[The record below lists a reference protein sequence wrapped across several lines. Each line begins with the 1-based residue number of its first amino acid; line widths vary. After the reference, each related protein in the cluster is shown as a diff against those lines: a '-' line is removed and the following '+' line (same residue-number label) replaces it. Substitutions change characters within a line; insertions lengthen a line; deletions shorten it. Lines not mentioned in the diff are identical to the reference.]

1 MEASFSSFDLD
12 YKIVNVLER
21 QGITKPTPIQAQA
34 IPIIMSGHDVVG
46 IAQTGTGKTLA
57 FGLPLIQNLI
67 GNQKRALI
75 IAPTRELVLQIE
87 KGLKA
92 IAHSLPV
99 SFKIAAIIGGV
110 PQYRQIKELRAGARL
125 IVATPGR
132 LVDLMEQ
139 NLVSLAQIDYL
150 VLDEADRM
158 FDMGFAPQMNK
169 IIGAI
174 TKEHQTLLFSAT
186 MSAPVTTL
194 AANYQKNPQRI
205 EVSPANTSTG
215 NIKHQL
221 RYVQKEEKIKSL
233 QHILNSEH
241 KSILVFSR
249 TKHGANKLKIKIE
262 QMGHKAAEI
271 HSNKSLNQ
279 RRQALDG
286 FRSGQYRVLV
296 ATDVASRGIDVPDIG
311 LVVNYDL
318 PDAPEDYIHRIGR
331 TGRAGKS
338 GLAISLATHD
348 QRKLVL
354 QIERLM
360 RQTIPTV

>member
-1 MEASFSSFDLD
+1 MSSSFSSFDLD
-12 YKIVNVLER
+12 YKIVNVLAKLGLTE
-21 QGITKPTPIQAQA
+21 PTPIQAQA
-34 IPIIMSGHDVVG
+34 IPVILNGRDVIG

-57 FGLPLIQNLI
+57 FGLPLIQKLS
-67 GNQKRALI
+67 GNQERALI

-87 KGLKA
+87 KSLKT
-92 IAHSLPV
+92 ITHLLPT
-99 SFKIAAIIGGV
+99 SFKIASVIGGV
-110 PQYRQIKELRAGARL
+110 PQYRQVKELRAGARL

-139 NLVSLAQIDYL
+139 KLISLHNTNYL

-158 FDMGFAPQMNK
+158 FDMGFAPQMK
-169 IIGAI
+169 RIIGAI
-174 TKEHQTLLFSAT
+174 TIPHQTLLFSAT
-186 MSAPVTTL
+186 MTAPVVSL
-194 AANYQKNPQRI
+194 AAAYQQHPQRI
-205 EVSPANTSTG
+205 EVSPANTG
-215 NIKHQL
+215 VANITHQL
-221 RYVQKEEKIKSL
+221 HYVSKEGKLDSL
-233 QHILNSEH
+233 RRILAGEH
-241 KSILVFSR
+241 KSVLVFSR
-249 TKHGANKLKIKIE
+249 TKHGANKLRARIE

-318 PDAPEDYIHRIGR
+318 PDAPEDYIHRTGR
-331 TGRAGKS
+331 TGRAGKT
-338 GLAISLATHD
+338 GQAISLATFE
-348 QRKLVL
+348 QKGLVL

-360 RQTIPTV
+360 RQSISTP